1 MKFRFSINLD
11 LYKVCVIIS
20 NHARWKGLVD
30 LALVL
35 EKYREEIDSIQYDFF
50 EYGLLV
56 LQDGQDPDTLKFFLD
71 EEIKKIEFENK
82 DNYLLHKDCR
92 MIRQIITWM
101 QVGDIYSRKL
111 LLSSIYDNS
120 VESGK
125 LLADLR
131 EWSYLNQFDLALS
144 FDEFLDISMEERKRI
159 ENANV
164 LVKTYYEKVY
174 GI

>member
-1 MKFRFSINLD
+1 MKFRYSVNLD

-35 EKYREEIDSIQYDFF
+35 EKYKEEIDSIQYDFF

-56 LQDGQDPDTLKFFLD
+56 LQNGQDPDTLKFFLD
-71 EEIKKIEFENK
+71 EEIKRIEFENK

-92 MIRQIITWM
+92 MIRQIISWM

-120 VESGK
+120 MEAGK
-125 LLADLR
+125 LLGNLR
-131 EWSYLNQFDLALS
+131 QWSYLNQFDLSLTY
-144 FDEFLDISMEERKRI
+144 DEFLELSIEEQRKI
-159 ENANV
+159 ENSNA
-164 LVKTYYEKVY
+164 LIRTYYEKVY